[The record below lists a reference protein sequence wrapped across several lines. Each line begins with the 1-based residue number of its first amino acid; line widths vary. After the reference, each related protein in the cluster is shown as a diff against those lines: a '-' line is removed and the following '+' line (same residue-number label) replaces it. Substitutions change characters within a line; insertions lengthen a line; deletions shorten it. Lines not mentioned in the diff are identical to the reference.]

1 MMTEAIG
8 VATFSFELY
17 PPRSEAADRDLA
29 VSLHALAAAQPE
41 FVSVT
46 YGANGSSRGASL
58 KVLRDLIELGVPPM
72 AHLTCVGSTFAEETA
87 IIRQFLDAGITRFLA
102 LRGDRPAG
110 LPAGADFLG
119 ELRTAGELVQ
129 LIHNVQRERVPFSQ
143 VDVPGVPKAKRLRSG
158 FDVTIAVAAFPTG
171 HPHSRSME
179 QDIDTLLAKEAA
191 GANLAITQLFF
202 HADDLFRFV
211 ERARSAGVG
220 LRILPGILPIL
231 SVRQLHRTAQL
242 TGEDIPTDLLR
253 TLESADGDAEQRA
266 RGIRFAS
273 DLARDVLT
281 SGTTGLHLYTFNR
294 HEAVLQ
300 VLDDCGLLAA
310 RQPAASTSQPASSST
325 RVDRPAPHSAPRYG
339 PGARAGAT
347 VKENV

>member
-1 MMTEAIG
+1 MTEAIA

-29 VSLHALAAAQPE
+29 VSLRALAAAAPE
-41 FVSVT
+41 FMSVT

-102 LRGDRPAG
+102 LRGDPPAG
-110 LPAGADFLG
+110 HPAGVDFLG

-129 LIHNVQRERVPFSQ
+129 LIHNVQRERVPFNQ
-143 VDVPGVPKAKRLRSG
+143 VDVPGVPNAKRLRSG
-158 FDVTIAVAAFPTG
+158 SDVTIAVAAFPIG

-202 HADDLFRFV
+202 HANDFTRFV

-220 LRILPGILPIL
+220 LRILPGIMPVL
-231 SVRQLHRTAQL
+231 SVRQLHRTAEL
-242 TGEDIPTDLLR
+242 TGEDIPVDLLR
-253 TLESADGDAEQRA
+253 TLESAGSEAEQHA

-273 DLARDVLT
+273 ALARDVLE
-281 SGTTGLHLYTFNR
+281 SGAAGLHLYTFNR
-294 HEAVLQ
+294 HEAVLH
-300 VLDDCGLLAA
+300 VLEDCGLLAA
-310 RQPAASTSQPASSST
+310 PPPATSTT
-325 RVDRPAPHSAPRYG
+325 HPHTPGADFTPRYI
-339 PGARAGAT
+339 PGAHAGVT
-347 VKENV
+347 VKENL